1 MRDSGR
7 DSGTSGDHELVE
19 SPDDHGTHS
28 RATAYLTSDVPGIG
42 GRLRER
48 PEDFLV
54 DEIPAYEPTGA
65 DRGNTG
71 TEHIAMLVQKIGLS
85 TMEMVEVIAKHFG
98 VRRNDVG
105 YAGLKDK
112 HAITR
117 QVVTVHVPGKKIED
131 FPMLEHEKIGILW
144 ADYHANKLKPGH
156 LKGNRF
162 SIRIRGV
169 NFARV
174 REAKIVLDR
183 LARLGVPNRV
193 GEQRF
198 GLLENNHEIG
208 AALVAADFDK
218 VIALLL
224 GPDARHPEVNAEARR
239 LFAGGDLAGA
249 IHAFPRNARAEQAA
263 LRALIRGGS
272 SRQAVLAIDR
282 SMLSFY
288 VSALQSAVF
297 NALLDER
304 LAAGTIASIE
314 PGDLAFKHDNGAVFA
329 VDEATAADPETIA
342 RLGRHEISPSGPMW
356 GGEMTRAAGAVGDRE
371 AAALARLGVS
381 VEQLETFSKFGPRG
395 LVDGKRRP
403 YRVPLMNHDCEGGL
417 DEHGPYVRVVF
428 DLPRGAFATAVLPEI
443 MKTGQGESGIRHS

>member
-1 MRDSGR
+1 MRDSAADG
-7 DSGTSGDHELVE
+7 ELID
-19 SPDDHGTHS
+19 SPDDHGPHS
-28 RATAYLTSDVPGIG
+28 RATTYLTHDIPGIG

-65 DRGNTG
+65 DKGNTG
-71 TEHIAMLVQKIGLS
+71 TEHIAMLVQKKGLS
-85 TMEMVEVIAKHFG
+85 TMEMVEIIAKHFG
-98 VRRNDVG
+98 IRRNDVG

-117 QVVTVHVPGKKIED
+117 QVITVHVPGKKIED
-131 FPMLEHEKIGILW
+131 FPMLEHEKVGVLW

-169 NFARV
+169 HFTKV
-174 REAKIVLDR
+174 REAKLVLDR

-208 AALVAADFDK
+208 AALIAADFDK
-218 VIALLL
+218 VIQLLL
-224 GPDARHPEVNAEARR
+224 APDQRHPEINANARQ
-239 LFAGGDLAGA
+239 LFASGDLAGA

-263 LRALIRGGS
+263 LRALIRGGTT
-272 SRQAVLAIDR
+272 RQAVLAIDR

-288 VSALQSAVF
+288 ISALQSAVF

-304 LAAGTIASIE
+304 LASNTIAMLE

-329 VDEATAADPETIA
+329 VDDATAADPDTLA
-342 RLGRHEISPSGPMW
+342 RLTRHEISPSGPMW
-356 GGEMTRAAGAVGDRE
+356 GGDMTRATGAVGERE
-371 AAALARLGVS
+371 AAALARLGVTL
-381 VEQLETFSKFGPRG
+381 EQLDAFSQHGPRG
-395 LVDGKRRP
+395 MVDGKRRP
-403 YRVPLMNHDCEGGL
+403 FRVPLTNHDCEGGL

-443 MKTGQGESGIRHS
+443 MKSEGGSGQVGEGER

>member
-1 MRDSGR
+1 MGDSNRDSSR
-7 DSGTSGDHELVE
+7 DSGTPGDHELVE
-19 SPDDHGTHS
+19 SPEDHGTHS
-28 RATAYLTSDVPGIG
+28 RATTYLTSDVPGIG

-65 DRGNTG
+65 DKGNTG

-174 REAKIVLDR
+174 REAKLVLDR
-183 LARLGVPNRV
+183 LRELGVPNRV

-239 LFAGGDLAGA
+239 LFASGDLAGA

-297 NALLDER
+297 NALLDET
-304 LAAGTIASIE
+304 ASPAGTIATLE

-329 VDEATAADPETIA
+329 VDEATAADPETLA
-342 RLGRHEISPSGPMW
+342 RLARHEISPSGPMW
-356 GGEMTRAAGAVGDRE
+356 GGEMTRAAGLQWGS
-371 AAALARLGVS
+371 ARPPPSRGWAS
-381 VEQLETFSKFGPRG
+381 RVEQLDDLFQHGPRG
-395 LVDGKRRP
+395 LVDGKTAPLPRAPHQPRLRGRAGRARP
-403 YRVPLMNHDCEGGL
+403 VCPGGL
-417 DEHGPYVRVVF
+417 
-428 DLPRGAFATAVLPEI
+428 
-443 MKTGQGESGIRHS
+443 